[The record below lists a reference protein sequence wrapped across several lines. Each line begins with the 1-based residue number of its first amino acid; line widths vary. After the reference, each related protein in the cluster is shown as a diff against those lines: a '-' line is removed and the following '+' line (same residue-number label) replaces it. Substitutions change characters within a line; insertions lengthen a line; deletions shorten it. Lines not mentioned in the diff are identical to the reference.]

1 MRTHKDSHLPRIR
14 CSKELKHI
22 AYRLAQKRGISYAE
36 LVRHLIQKENDKS

>member
-1 MRTHKDSHLPRIR
+1 MGTHKEDELPKVR

-36 LVRHLIQKENDKS
+36 LIRYLIMRENEK